1 MHRPRKRRITQ
12 RDARGRPKI
21 ESLVSE
27 PNSKLKANYLM
38 AKQASGSARPC
49 ITDRP
54 LDAETL
60 GLIKA
65 SAAEA
70 AQWRRI
76 DTATWSAEKIIAA
89 IDETVYEL
97 QMTQSPPLP
106 DEGDPAISL
115 GSLWGEQLVGDFAW
129 EWAAVHFGAD
139 GTKSIGVV
147 SANRSLAIYPLY
159 FARACLDGEA
169 AVTIALAFNMLKD
182 GKRIPKLPPRGYAE
196 VMSCV
201 RPIVPRG

>member
-1 MHRPRKRRITQ
+1 
-12 RDARGRPKI
+12 
-21 ESLVSE
+21 
-27 PNSKLKANYLM
+27 M
-38 AKQASGSARPC
+38 AKQASNSGGAN

-60 GLIKA
+60 RLIKA
-65 SAAEA
+65 SADEG
-70 AQWRRI
+70 AQWRGI
-76 DTATWSAEKIIAA
+76 DLAASTPAEIVAA
-89 IDETVYEL
+89 IDEAVYEL
-97 QMTQSPPLP
+97 QKASGAPLP
-106 DEGDPAISL
+106 YEGDPAISL
-115 GSLWGEQLVGDFAW
+115 GSLWGEQLIREFGW
-129 EWAAVHFGAD
+129 EWASVHFGAD